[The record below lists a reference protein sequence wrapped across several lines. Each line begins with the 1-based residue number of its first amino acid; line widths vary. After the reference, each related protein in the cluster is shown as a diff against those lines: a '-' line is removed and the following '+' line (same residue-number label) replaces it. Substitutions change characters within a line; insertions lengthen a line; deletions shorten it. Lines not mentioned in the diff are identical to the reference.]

1 MQKKLIVLVISIAF
15 ANQSCKFSDQN
26 KKVNP
31 VITDSIV
38 HMALLDFKSS
48 MGKNHMMNHTDY
60 YIIDTIGFPTEYDDW
75 NIMQA
80 FPLVER
86 NSEKIKIN
94 SRETGE
100 IFAKYLK
107 MYYPQG
113 KIAFQNDTIF
123 NMPIRQREEK
133 LRNENS
139 VSFKYSDVYWIKAK
153 DEYFM
158 SFHYSCGRLCGGEYY
173 FKFRINDQGK
183 IENIELSRAEA

>member
-1 MQKKLIVLVISIAF
+1 MVKLTIIYISIVIF
-15 ANQSCKFSDQN
+15 LIQCTSKDQY
-26 KKVNP
+26 KKIDP
-31 VITDSIV
+31 QITDSIV

-158 SFHYSCGRLCGGEYY
+158 SFHYSCGRLCGGDYY
-173 FKFRINDQGK
+173 FRFSINDEGK
-183 IENIELSRAEA
+183 IENIDLSRAEA